1 VRERADDRSSADGK
15 EELAEGLDSGEDLSA
30 GLVSCGGLAEGSR
43 IRNGSF
49 LHATGG
55 VATITGHRALAEL
68 ADVSR
73 RRRPV
78 REHQR
83 EAEQDGNKGFHARS
97 V

>member
-1 VRERADDRSSADGK
+1 MG
-15 EELAEGLDSGEDLSA
+15 EGLGGSEDLSA
-30 GLVSCGGLAEGSR
+30 GLVCGGGLAEGSG
-43 IRNGSF
+43 IRSGSF

-55 VATITGHRALAEL
+55 VATATSRLALTEL
-68 ADVSR
+68 ADRPS